1 MPADRVDQEAVAPGS
16 AAAPETAHIAASL
29 LHPAHRD
36 VPVLDGTYH
45 GHRPQRA
52 ERGLGLLRPALFLGG
67 IALLV
72 ISMAVSVRIGISD
85 IGYTD
90 LGRVLGSRLGLSVEP
105 LPGLVDSLIWDL
117 RIPRVLLAAFV
128 GATLASCGAV
138 LQAVTGNALADPYL
152 LGVSSGASSGAVS
165 VIVLGIGA
173 GSLGVTGGAFGGALV
188 SFGLLMILLR
198 RSGLDS
204 VRILLTGVAV
214 GQLFMALTSLIV
226 MASGDAET
234 TRAVAHWLLGSMAS
248 ARWDG
253 VAISAA
259 ATTTGLFVLWSCS
272 TALDGFAFGQDTA
285 ASLGINVR
293 AVQNVLLVVTAL
305 LTAVAVAF
313 VGAIGFVGLIVP
325 HCVRFLIGPLHR
337 SLLPFS
343 ALGGAVFL
351 VGTDAVA
358 RVAFAP
364 QEVPVGVFTALIGAP
379 VFAVILR
386 KRGGL

>member
-1 MPADRVDQEAVAPGS
+1 MPASPVDQGGAAPDAVAALESPRLQL
-16 AAAPETAHIAASL
+16 SL
-29 LHPAHRD
+29 LHPSARSGQGQDGAHQER
-36 VPVLDGTYH
+36 
-45 GHRPQRA
+45 RPARA
-52 ERGLGLLRPALFLGG
+52 GPGPGVLRPALALGG
-67 IALLV
+67 TALLV

-85 IGYTD
+85 IGYAD
-90 LGRVLGSRLGLSVEP
+90 LGRVLGGRLGLPVEP
-105 LPGLVDSLIWDL
+105 LPRLVESLIWDL
-117 RIPRVLLAAFV
+117 RIPRVLLAALV
-128 GATLASCGAV
+128 GATLAVCGAT

-165 VIVLGIGA
+165 VVVLGIGA
-173 GSLGVTGGAFGGALV
+173 GAFGVTGGAFAGALV
-188 SFGLLMILLR
+188 SFGLLMFLLR

-248 ARWDG
+248 ARWEG
-253 VAISAA
+253 VTICAVV
-259 ATTTGLFVLWSCS
+259 TTAGLFVLRACS
-272 TALDGFAFGQDTA
+272 TALDGFAFGRDTA
-285 ASLGINVR
+285 ASIGINVR
-293 AVQNVLLVVTAL
+293 ATQNVLLVVTAL
-305 LTAVAVAF
+305 LTSVAVAF
-313 VGAIGFVGLIVP
+313 VGAIGFVGLVVP
-325 HCVRFLIGPLHR
+325 HCVRFLVGPLHR

-351 VGTDAVA
+351 VCTDAVA

-379 VFAVILR
+379 LFAVILR
-386 KRGGL
+386 KRGEL

>member
-1 MPADRVDQEAVAPGS
+1 
-16 AAAPETAHIAASL
+16 
-29 LHPAHRD
+29 
-36 VPVLDGTYH
+36 
-45 GHRPQRA
+45 
-52 ERGLGLLRPALFLGG
+52 
-67 IALLV
+67 
-72 ISMAVSVRIGISD
+72 MAVSVRIGISD
-85 IGYTD
+85 VGYAD
-90 LGRVLGSRLGLSVEP
+90 LGRVLGSRLGLSLRP
-105 LPGLVDSLIWDL
+105 LPPLVDSLIWDL
-117 RIPRVLLAAFV
+117 RVPRVLLAAFV
-128 GATLASCGAV
+128 GATLATCGAT

-165 VIVLGIGA
+165 VVVLGVGA
-173 GSLGVTGGAFGGALV
+173 GSLGVTGGAFAGALA
-188 SFGLLMILLR
+188 SFGLLMLLLR

-248 ARWDG
+248 ARWEG
-253 VAISAA
+253 VAICATVTAA
-259 ATTTGLFVLWSCS
+259 GLFVLWSCS

-293 AVQNVLLVVTAL
+293 AVQNVLLMVTAL

-325 HCVRFLIGPLHR
+325 HCVRFAVGPLHR

-351 VGTDAVA
+351 VATDAVA

-364 QEVPVGVFTALIGAP
+364 REVPVGVFTALLGAP

-386 KRGGL
+386 RRGGL